1 MHVLG
6 WMPPVNTTTAEC
18 VLSVFWHAD
27 FGGWASRLQQPGG
40 ETQWWD
46 ARAEE
51 EVQRAGFYATREATR
66 LAGAIAPH
74 RAAPKLPTEAGWLQL
89 AEKLASGPPALP
101 RARPHFTHTNASNP

>member
-1 MHVLG
+1 
-6 WMPPVNTTTAEC
+6 MPPVNTTTAEC
-18 VLSVFWHAD
+18 VLVVHAD
-27 FGGWASRLQQPGG
+27 FGGWATRLQQARG

-51 EVQRAGFYATREATR
+51 EVQRAGLYATREATR

-74 RAAPKLPTEAGWLQL
+74 RAAPQLPTEAGWLHL